1 MDLSKYIREIPNFP
15 ENGILFKDITPLIGN
30 ANAFQTAID
39 MMADLC
45 SDLKIDSILA
55 IEARGYIFGAPLATK
70 LNVGFIPIRKSGKLP
85 FSTIKMEYGLEYGKD
100 WMEMHTDALKP
111 GEQVLIV
118 DDILATG
125 GTLKAAANLIEST
138 KAIVAGMLLL
148 LEIDFLKGR
157 SKLEGYRID
166 SLMKC

>member
-85 FSTIKMEYGLEYGKD
+85 FSTIKMEYGLEYGRD

-157 SKLEGYRID
+157 SKLKGYRID